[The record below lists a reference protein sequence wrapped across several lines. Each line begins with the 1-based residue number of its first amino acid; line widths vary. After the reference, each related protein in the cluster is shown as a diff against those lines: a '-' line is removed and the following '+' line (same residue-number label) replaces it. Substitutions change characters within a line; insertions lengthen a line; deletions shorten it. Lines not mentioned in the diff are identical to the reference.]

1 VSDPSNEAVRRAV
14 AAHVADWYGPGAELV
29 LLGEGRQHSWSYQ
42 FRGLVGVG
50 ATEVPIAVKVPR
62 WEEAPTLG
70 EALAAGPQ
78 PDTQREYAELAAIKA
93 AVDRRGDEGLAAV
106 APIGYLPEV
115 NAIVTEA
122 IDAAPLRSHLRVR
135 PDPSGLFAAA
145 GRWLRLFHDRVG
157 GALEAPFPVGWFVG
171 HLDGLAAGAGRWPD
185 LLRRYHGVARAAVEA
200 LEGTPVR
207 AGGLHG
213 DFNLSNVLVT
223 ADRRVAGIDT
233 NRGEGPVAVDLAR
246 LITDLRTHKGR
257 ALTFGLRPP
266 SSAVRQWQGAF
277 LDGYG
282 YPDDPALPAVRAVAV
297 TERWAEIEHRI
308 ASLSPVSAEGV
319 GLRIARRLMMR
330 EVLGR
335 S

>member
-1 VSDPSNEAVRRAV
+1 MSDSADEVIRRAV
-14 AAHVADWYGPGAELV
+14 ADSVADWYGPGAELAR
-29 LLGEGRQHSWSYQ
+29 LGDGRVHSWSYQ
-42 FRGLVGVG
+42 FRGLVRAG
-50 ATEVPIAVKVPR
+50 AMEVPIAVKVPR
-62 WEEAPTLG
+62 WEEAPTLAD
-70 EALAAGPQ
+70 ALAAGPQ
-78 PDTQREYAELAAIKA
+78 ADTQREYAELAAIKE
-93 AVDRRGDEGLAAV
+93 AVGQAGDEGLAAV
-106 APIGYLPEV
+106 APIGYLSEV
-115 NAIVTEA
+115 NAIVTEV
-122 IDAAPLRSHLRVR
+122 IDAAPLRAHLKVR
-135 PDPSGLFAAA
+135 PDPAGFFAAA

-157 GALEAPFPVGWFVG
+157 RAREAPFPAGRFIAD
-171 HLDGLAAGAGRWPD
+171 LDGLAVGGRRWPD
-185 LLRRYHGVARAAVEA
+185 LLRRYHQVARAAVEA
-200 LEGTPVR
+200 LDGTPVR

-233 NRGEGPVAVDLAR
+233 NRAEGPVAVDLAR
-246 LITDLRTHKGR
+246 FITDLRTHKGR

-277 LDGYG
+277 LAGYG
-282 YPDDPALPAVRAVAV
+282 DPADPTLPAVRAVAV
-297 TERWAEIEHRI
+297 TQRWGEIEERI